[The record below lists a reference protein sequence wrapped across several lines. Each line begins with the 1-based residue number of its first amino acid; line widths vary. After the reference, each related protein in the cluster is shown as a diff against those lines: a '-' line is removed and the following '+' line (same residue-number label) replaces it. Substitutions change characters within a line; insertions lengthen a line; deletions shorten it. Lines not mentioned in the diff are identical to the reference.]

1 LVWRLLDFR
10 GHRPFPAAAVWIV
23 SVSSVPAKHWAATV
37 PGRAAARAKVFAV
50 TPAAVTPAAVTPA
63 AVTPAAVTP
72 AAVTPAAVKQRIDG
86 GGAF

>member
-1 LVWRLLDFR
+1 M
-10 GHRPFPAAAVWIV
+10 
-23 SVSSVPAKHWAATV
+23 SSVPAKHWAATV
-37 PGRAAARAKVFAV
+37 PGRAAARATVF
-50 TPAAVTPAAVTPA
+50 AVTPA

>member
-1 LVWRLLDFR
+1 
-10 GHRPFPAAAVWIV
+10 V

-50 TPAAVTPAAVTPA
+50 TPAAVTPAAV
-63 AVTPAAVTP
+63 
-72 AAVTPAAVKQRIDG
+72 KQRIDG